1 MDLKKFILSKF
12 GKDVFSIKETDL
24 LKERLRIEKEVEMIS
39 DDLKTIAEKIQK
51 LMIEAKGQPTT
62 LKMLNVQKIKS
73 LRLESRT
80 KQMEASHFL
89 HELQLIML
97 VQAMREREKTEEASQ
112 VTKEILS
119 SDMDKLSNILN
130 DEEVKEAIR
139 EGRLDKIKEKLER
152 VFGREEVLTDNES
165 NDLMQAINDLE
176 KVDEETALRIAGEKA
191 KKITEKETE

>member
-1 MDLKKFILSKF
+1 MNALF
-12 GKDVFSIKETDL
+12 DVAGG
-24 LKERLRIEKEVEMIS
+24 V
-39 DDLKTIAEKIQK
+39 
-51 LMIEAKGQPTT
+51 
-62 LKMLNVQKIKS
+62 
-73 LRLESRT
+73 
-80 KQMEASHFL
+80 
-89 HELQLIML
+89 
-97 VQAMREREKTEEASQ
+97 
-112 VTKEILS
+112 
-119 SDMDKLSNILN
+119 ILN